1 MNISRH
7 IAFYIVF
14 VFGLFLFSIW
24 TLISFNNT
32 YNLLTKHT
40 QLSAWSLSQLELE
53 TLEFSNQ
60 LELFLLRD
68 RHSLRQLNLKYDI
81 LWNRFDTF
89 LTSEETEIVREQSHA
104 REVITGA
111 FDILRKYESAVIAG
125 QTEPLIRFSADLKT
139 YMPRI
144 RNLVI
149 NTLTGEESIKAR
161 ETIEQNKQTVLYDM
175 VLILVVLAYIS
186 YRVYRDSKYQ
196 KFMAWHDP
204 LTKLKN
210 LNFLLK
216 QIRRLGKQH
225 TDFSLVLLDICH
237 FREINDVVS
246 YEYGDK
252 ILRDISQ
259 LLKQH
264 ADQHGLLCAR
274 LGGDQFAL
282 VIDRLDIEL
291 DTFIARLRN
300 QLDAKLQFMDPSRRM
315 HMAIGIAASDQV
327 DHLTYRQGKK
337 FSILLNYADL
347 ALNLAKKE
355 ASQSVIYFTKE
366 RDLAHRKKR
375 ELCDELEV
383 LLSINHQQQ
392 LFMVYQPIINPD
404 SERLGCEA
412 LLRWNHP
419 TYGFIN
425 PEYLI
430 RIAEES
436 GQAKALGRWIMEQV
450 YLALSQDW
458 HRFDT
463 RIDVAINLSDSL
475 FDEELP
481 ALVSEIFTRNK
492 NYLDSIVLEITET
505 MTLDEIERSV
515 NIIRRL
521 EDLNVRLAL
530 DDFGTGWSSLYNLNH
545 LRFNKLKID
554 KSFVRDLCTL
564 EQQKFFISAIVT
576 LSHQL
581 GIKVVAE
588 GVEDEIQLHHLQE
601 LGVDEYQG
609 YYFSKPVNKQQFSLF
624 AQQYFTRQNSRRL
637 SKSYA

>member
-40 QLSAWSLSQLELE
+40 QLSAWSLSQLEVE

-60 LELFLLRD
+60 LDLFLLRD

-89 LTSEETEIVREQSHA
+89 LTSNETKTVREQSNA
-104 REVITGA
+104 DDIIAGA
-111 FDILRKYESAVIAG
+111 FDILQKYESAVVEG
-125 QTEPLIRFSADLKT
+125 QIEPLNLFSAQLNA
-139 YMPRI
+139 YMPKI
-144 RNLVI
+144 RNLI
-149 NTLTGEESIKAR
+149 ITTLTGEESVKAR
-161 ETIEQNKQTVLYDM
+161 AAIDENRKTVLYDM
-175 VLILVVLAYIS
+175 VLILIVLAYIS
-186 YRVYRDSKYQ
+186 YRVYRDSQYQ

-210 LNFLLK
+210 RNYLLK
-216 QIRRLGKQH
+216 EIRHLGQQQAE
-225 TDFSLVLLDICH
+225 FSLVLLDICH
-237 FREINDVVS
+237 FREINDVIS

-252 ILRDISQ
+252 ILCDISQ
-259 LLKQH
+259 VLTQH
-264 ADQHGLLCAR
+264 ASQYDLLCAR
-274 LGGDQFAL
+274 VGGDQFAI
-282 VIDRLDIEL
+282 VIDRLDIHQ
-291 DTFIARLRN
+291 DMFIARLRN

-315 HMAIGIAASDQV
+315 HITIGIAASDQV
-327 DHLTYRQGKK
+327 NAVAYQGSNK
-337 FSILLNYADL
+337 FSVLLNNADL
-347 ALNLAKKE
+347 ALNVAKKDT
-355 ASQSVIYFTKE
+355 SQPVVYFTEE

-375 ELCDELEV
+375 ELCEELEI
-383 LLSINHQQQ
+383 LLSVSDQQQ
-392 LFMVYQPIINPD
+392 LYMVYQPIISPD
-404 SERLGCEA
+404 SKRLGCEA

-419 TYGFIN
+419 THGFIN

-436 GQAKALGRWIMEQV
+436 GLAKALGSWIMQQV
-450 YLALSQDW
+450 YQALSQEW
-458 HRFDT
+458 RKFDGK
-463 RIDVAINLSDSL
+463 IDVAINLSDSL

-481 ALVSEIFTRNK
+481 ALVSEIFTQNK
-492 NYLDSIVLEITET
+492 NYLNAIVLEITET
-505 MTLDEIERSV
+505 MTLDELDRSI

-521 EDLNVRLAL
+521 EDLNIRLAL

-588 GVEDEIQLHHLQE
+588 GVEDEIQLHHLQA

-609 YYFSKPVNKQQFSLF
+609 YYFSKPISKQQFVLF
-624 AQQYFTRQNSRRL
+624 CQQYFAKDTIRQRSHY
-637 SKSYA
+637 YA

>member
-40 QLSAWSLSQLELE
+40 QLSAWSLSQLEIE

-60 LELFLLRD
+60 LDLFLLRD

-89 LTSEETEIVREQSHA
+89 LTSDETEAVRLQGRAQPIIS
-104 REVITGA
+104 GA

-125 QTEPLIRFSADLKT
+125 RVEALHQFSDELKSYMPLIR
-139 YMPRI
+139 
-144 RNLVI
+144 NLI
-149 NTLTGEESIKAR
+149 ITTLTGEESVRSRAI
-161 ETIEQNKQTVLYDM
+161 IEENKQTVLYDM
-175 VLILVVLAYIS
+175 ALILVVLAYIS
-186 YRVYRDSKYQ
+186 FRVYRDTRYQ

-210 LNFLLK
+210 RNYLLK
-216 QIRRLGKQH
+216 EIRSLGKQRA
-225 TDFSLVLLDICH
+225 DFSLVLLDICH
-237 FREINDVVS
+237 FREINDVIS
-246 YEYGDK
+246 YEYGDR
-252 ILRDISQ
+252 ILSDISHIIN
-259 LLKQH
+259 QH
-264 ADQHGLLCAR
+264 AEQYQLLCAR
-274 LGGDQFAL
+274 VGADQFAI
-282 VIDRLDIEL
+282 VVDRLDINLDMFIASLRNEL
-291 DTFIARLRN
+291 DS
-300 QLDAKLQFMDPSRRM
+300 KLQFLDPSHRM
-315 HMAIGIAASDQV
+315 HIAIGIASSDQV
-327 DHLTYRQGKK
+327 EHTHPQQSKK
-337 FSILLNYADL
+337 FSVLLNNADL
-347 ALNLAKKE
+347 ALNVAKKE
-355 ASQSVIYFTKE
+355 AAQRIIYFTKE

-383 LLSINHQQQ
+383 LLSIDDQQQ
-392 LFMVYQPIINPD
+392 LFMVYQPIINPG
-404 SERLGCEA
+404 SARLGCEA

-450 YLALSQDW
+450 YRALSTDW
-458 HRFDT
+458 HHFDA

-481 ALVSEIFTRNK
+481 ELVHEIFSREK

-505 MTLDEIERSV
+505 MTLDEIDRSV
-515 NIIRRL
+515 SIIRRL
-521 EDLNVRLAL
+521 EDLNIRLAL

-554 KSFVRDLCTL
+554 KSFVRDLCTMD
-564 EQQKFFISAIVT
+564 QQKFFISAIVT

-609 YYFSKPVNKQQFSLF
+609 YYFSKPISKQQFTLF
-624 AQQYFTRQNSRRL
+624 SQQYFASPREKVL
-637 SKSYA
+637 SSHYA